1 MTIIKQFISV
11 RMADG
16 TVKCKSFVSEAEIE
30 ALRKKRQEEWEKV
43 RKPDDPVEAPEE
55 EYDPRSLFERLQEQK
70 DLRQSELEESRR
82 LKNLIKG
89 LDDDEVSF
97 LELVDQTK
105 IEMEAKL
112 HQEEKKELQ
121 EFRRAVSHLSEEE
134 QEAKLQ
140 YLRRTLNLQGTG
152 PNRKSQHT
160 LLAGALKRK
169 ATSPLSSPEKKPAT
183 STTKTDHLLE
193 KVNEAED
200 MPTLTQSASKST
212 ICCLGVLPGLG
223 AYSDSSD
230 SENSSD
236 SDVGDNDF
244 DLIGRRSVH
253 VHNVNERS

>member
-1 MTIIKQFISV
+1 
-11 RMADG
+11 MADG

-30 ALRKKRQEEWEKV
+30 AIRKKRQEEWEKV
-43 RKPDDPVEAPEE
+43 RKPEDPEEAPEE

-112 HQEEKKELQ
+112 YQEEKKEIQ
-121 EFRRAVSHLSEEE
+121 EFRRAVSNLTEEE

-140 YLRRTLNLQGTG
+140 YLRRTLSLQGSVS
-152 PNRKSQHT
+152 NKKSQHT

-169 ATSPLSSPEKKPAT
+169 ASSPLSSPEKKQAT
-183 STTKTDHLLE
+183 SSGKTDNLLQ
-193 KVNEAED
+193 KVDED
-200 MPTLTQSASKST
+200 MPSLTQIANKST

-244 DLIGRRSVH
+244 DLIGRRNVV